1 MSAERVTAQYNE
13 EFRTPGSDLPTVAQ
27 HVKDFPT
34 LAPWHGEYLARPL
47 FVAEREIR
55 EFADDLQHL
64 VEIQFS
70 LPDRMFGGDLDA
82 FRSVLGI
89 SDGHWEAIRRF
100 GGDVLPPRYGRAD
113 MYHDG
118 TSFKLLETNLG
129 SEAGGWALASE
140 ISRAMMEIDGFAD
153 FARRNRLG
161 YVHPVRAVVE
171 ALRRFGAQVAPGRQ
185 PVVAMLEWRGGLKDY
200 GELAL
205 NFQSA
210 LRSAGLDILVAE
222 VSDVHE
228 RGGALYLG
236 DTKIDVVYRTFV
248 PDQIAEEP
256 DGWDLVAPLL
266 RAHRAGGTLLW
277 TPFSSNMFANKAG
290 MALLSDPVRRRNLSD
305 DECRLIDRVLPWTR
319 LINTDVL
326 TTDTDLVDE
335 CLERREQLILKV
347 NARGGGVGAVVGWET
362 DDATWRRALE
372 NSAAEGCVVQ
382 QRVIPRPELVV
393 DPVSG
398 ETEEWH
404 AAYGMFYTPH
414 GWAGAYAKVVPAG
427 SGSIIS
433 IAAHAKACS
442 AAVFHQSE
450 LPAGGEVPAA
460 GEVPADAAK

>member
-13 EFRTPGSDLPTVAQ
+13 ESRTPGSGLPAVAR
-27 HVKDFPT
+27 HVKDYPT

-55 EFADDLQHL
+55 EFADDLRHL
-64 VEIQFS
+64 IDMLIS
-70 LPDRMFGGDLDA
+70 LPDRMFGGDLEA

-89 SDGHWEAIRRF
+89 DDGQWEVIRQF
-100 GGDVLPPRYGRAD
+100 GDLTPPHFGRAD

-129 SEAGGWALASE
+129 SESGGWGLASE
-140 ISRAMMEIDGFAD
+140 ISQAMMEVDAFAD

-171 ALRRFGAQVAPGRQ
+171 ALRRFGAPVASGRE
-185 PVVAMLEWRGGLKDY
+185 PVVAVLEWRGGLKDY
-200 GELAL
+200 GELWR

-210 LRSAGLDILVAE
+210 LRSAGLNVLLAE
-222 VSDVHE
+222 VGDVHE

-236 DTKIDVVYRTFV
+236 DTKIDVVNRAFV
-248 PDQIAEEP
+248 PDQIAEETG
-256 DGWDLVAPLL
+256 GWDLAAPLL
-266 RAHRAGGTLLW
+266 RAHRAGGTRLW
-277 TPFSSNMFANKAG
+277 TPFSSNVFANKAC
-290 MALLSDPVRRRNLSD
+290 MALVSDPARRRDFSA
-305 DECRLIDRVLPWTR
+305 DECRIIDRVLPWTR
-319 LINTDVL
+319 LINADAL
-326 TTDTDLVDE
+326 KTDTDLIDE

-372 NSAAEGCVVQ
+372 NSATEACVVQ
-382 QRVIPRPELVV
+382 QRVLPRSEPVV

-404 AAYGMFYTPH
+404 AAYGMFYTPE
-414 GWAGAYAKVVPAG
+414 GCAGAYAKAVPAG

-433 IAAHAKACS
+433 VAAHAEARS

-450 LPAGGEVPAA
+450 RPVWGEVPVVGAP
-460 GEVPADAAK
+460 PAPAAK

>member
-13 EFRTPGSDLPTVAQ
+13 EFRIPGSELPTVAQ

-34 LAPWHGEYLARPL
+34 LTSWHSEPLARPL

-64 VEIQFS
+64 GETLFS
-70 LPDRMFGGDLDA
+70 LPDRMFGGDLEA

-89 SDGHWEAIRRF
+89 SDDRWEAIRQF
-100 GGDVLPPRYGRAD
+100 GDLLPPYFGRAD

-118 TSFKLLETNLG
+118 TSFKLLEFNLG
-129 SEAGGWALASE
+129 SESGAWGVAGE
-140 ISRAMMEIDGFAD
+140 ISRATMEVDAFAG

-161 YVHPVRAVVE
+161 YVDPARAAVE
-171 ALRRFGAQVAPGRQ
+171 VLRRFGAQVAPGRE

-200 GELAL
+200 GEQWL

-228 RGGALYLG
+228 RGEALYLG
-236 DTKIDVVYRTFV
+236 DTKIDVVYRAFV

-277 TPFSSNMFANKAG
+277 TPLSSNMFANKAC
-290 MALLSDPVRRRNLSD
+290 MALLSDPARRRNLSE

-319 LINTDVL
+319 LINTDAL
-326 TTDTDLVDE
+326 KTDTDLVDE

-347 NARGGGVGAVVGWET
+347 NARGGGAGVVVGWET

-382 QRVIPRPELVV
+382 ERVIPRPELVV

-404 AAYGMFYTPH
+404 AAYGLFYTPH
-414 GWAGAYAKVVPAG
+414 GWAGAWAKTVPAG
-427 SGSIIS
+427 SGSVIGIM
-433 IAAHAKACS
+433 AHAKARS

-450 LPAGGEVPAA
+450 LPVWGEVPAS
-460 GEVPADAAK
+460 AAK

>member
-1 MSAERVTAQYNE
+1 MSAERLTAQYNR
-13 EFRTPGSDLPTVAQ
+13 EFCTPGSELAAVAQ

-47 FVAEREIR
+47 FVAERELR

-64 VEIQFS
+64 IEILFS

-100 GGDVLPPRYGRAD
+100 GELVPPHYGRAD

-129 SEAGGWALASE
+129 SESGGWGLASE
-140 ISRAMMEIDGFAD
+140 MSRATMEVDDFAD

-161 YVHPVRAVVE
+161 YVHPVRAAVE
-171 ALRRFGAQVAPGRQ
+171 ALRRFGAQVVSGRD
-185 PVVAMLEWRGGLKDY
+185 PVVAMLEWRGGLADY
-200 GELAL
+200 GELWL

-210 LRSAGLDILVAE
+210 VRSAGLDILLAE

-236 DTKIDVVYRTFV
+236 DRKIDVVYRAFV
-248 PDQIAEEP
+248 PDQIVEEP
-256 DGWDLVAPLL
+256 DGWDLVAPVL
-266 RAHRAGGTLLW
+266 RAQRAGGTLLY
-277 TPFSSNMFANKAG
+277 TSLSSNMFANKACL
-290 MALLSDPVRRRNLSD
+290 ALLSDPARRRSLSE

-319 LINTDVL
+319 LINTD
-326 TTDTDLVDE
+326 TFRTDTDLVDE

-393 DPVSG
+393 DPESG
-398 ETEEWH
+398 KTEEWH

-414 GWAGAYAKVVPAG
+414 GCAGAYAKVVPAG
-427 SGSIIS
+427 SGGIIS
-433 IAAHAKACS
+433 IASHAKACS
-442 AAVFHQSE
+442 AAVFCQSD
-450 LPAGGEVPAA
+450 LPVGGEALAA
-460 GEVPADAAK
+460 GTAT

>member
-13 EFRTPGSDLPTVAQ
+13 EFRTPGSKLPTVAQ
-27 HVKDFPT
+27 HVKAFPT
-34 LAPWHGEYLARPL
+34 LAPWGGEYLARPL

-55 EFADDLQHL
+55 EFAEDLQHL
-64 VEIQFS
+64 VETLLS
-70 LPDRMFGGDLDA
+70 LPDRMFGGDLET

-89 SDGHWEAIRRF
+89 SDGRWEVIRRF
-100 GGDVLPPRYGRAD
+100 GALVPPYYGRAD

-129 SEAGGWALASE
+129 SEAGGWGLASE
-140 ISRAMMEIDGFAD
+140 MSRAAMEVDAFAG

-161 YVHPVRAVVE
+161 YVHPVRAAVE
-171 ALRRFGAQVAPGRQ
+171 ALRRFGARVAPGRE
-185 PVVAMLEWRGGLKDY
+185 PVVALLEWRGGLTDY
-200 GELAL
+200 GEFWL

-210 LRSAGLDILVAE
+210 LRSAGLDILLAE

-228 RGGALYLG
+228 RGGALYIG
-236 DTKIDVVYRTFV
+236 DTKIDVVYRSFV

-277 TPFSSNMFANKAG
+277 TPLSSTMFANKAC
-290 MALLSDPVRRRNLSD
+290 MALLSDPARRRNFSE

-319 LINTDVL
+319 LINTDAL
-326 TTDTDLVDE
+326 KTDTDLVDE

-347 NARGGGVGAVVGWET
+347 NARGGGAGAVVGWET

-372 NSAAEGCVVQ
+372 DSAAEGCVVQ

-393 DPVSG
+393 DPISG
-398 ETEEWH
+398 ETEEWR

-414 GWAGAYAKVVPAG
+414 GYAGAYAKVVPAG
-427 SGSIIS
+427 SGSVIS
-433 IAAHAKACS
+433 VMSRPRARC

-450 LPAGGEVPAA
+450 LPVG

>member
-13 EFRTPGSDLPTVAQ
+13 EFRTPGSELPTVAQ
-27 HVKDFPT
+27 HVKDFST

-55 EFADDLQHL
+55 EFSDDLKHL
-64 VEIQFS
+64 VDILFS

-89 SDGHWEAIRRF
+89 SDGRWEAIRQF
-100 GGDVLPPRYGRAD
+100 GDLLPPYFGRAD

-129 SEAGGWALASE
+129 SESGGWGLASE
-140 ISRAMMEIDGFAD
+140 MSQAAMEVDAFAG
-153 FARRNRLG
+153 FARRNRLC
-161 YVHPVRAVVE
+161 YVHPIRAVVE
-171 ALRRFGAQVAPGRQ
+171 ALRRFGARVAPGRE
-185 PVVAMLEWRGGLKDY
+185 PVVAMLEWRGGLRDY
-200 GELAL
+200 GELWL

-210 LRSAGLDILVAE
+210 LRSAGFGILLAE

-236 DTKIDVVYRTFV
+236 DTKIDVVYRAFV

-266 RAHRAGGTLLW
+266 RAHRAGGTLMW
-277 TPFSSNMFANKAG
+277 TPLSTNMFANKAC
-290 MALLSDPVRRRNLSD
+290 MALLSDPAWRRTLSE

-326 TTDTDLVDE
+326 KTDTDLVDE
-335 CLERREQLILKV
+335 CRERREQLILKV
-347 NARGGGVGAVVGWET
+347 NARGGGVGVVVGWET

-372 NSAAEGCVVQ
+372 DYAAEGYVVQ
-382 QRVIPRPELVV
+382 QRVVPRTELVV

-398 ETEEWH
+398 ETEEWQ
-404 AAYGMFYTPH
+404 AAYGMFYTPD
-414 GWAGAYAKVVPAG
+414 GCAGAYAKVVPAG
-427 SGSIIS
+427 SGGIIS
-433 IAAHAKACS
+433 IAAHAKARS

-450 LPAGGEVPAA
+450 LPAWGEVPAV
-460 GEVPADAAK
+460 GELPASAAK

>member
-1 MSAERVTAQYNE
+1 MSAERVVAQYNE
-13 EFRTPGSDLPTVAQ
+13 EFRPPGSDLRTVAQ
-27 HVKDFPT
+27 HIKDFPT
-34 LAPWHGEYLARPL
+34 LASWHGENLARPL

-55 EFADDLQHL
+55 EFASDLQRL
-64 VEIQFS
+64 VEILFS
-70 LPDRMFGGDLDA
+70 LPNRTFGGDLDA

-89 SDGHWEAIRRF
+89 SAGEWEAIRRF
-100 GGDVLPPRYGRAD
+100 GDLMPPYYGRAD

-129 SEAGGWALASE
+129 SETGGWGLASE
-140 ISRAMMEIDGFAD
+140 MARAALEVDAFAD

-161 YVHPVRAVVE
+161 YVHPVRAVVQ
-171 ALRRFGAQVAPGRQ
+171 ALRRFGARVAPGRD
-185 PVVAMLEWRGGLKDY
+185 PVVALLEWRGGLTDY
-200 GELAL
+200 GELWL

-210 LRSAGLDILVAE
+210 LRWAGLDILVAE

-236 DTKIDVVYRTFV
+236 DTKIDVVYRSFV

-277 TPFSSNMFANKAG
+277 TPLSSTMFANKAC
-290 MALLSDPVRRRNLSD
+290 MALLSDPARRRDLSE

-319 LINTDVL
+319 LINTDAL
-326 TTDTDLVDE
+326 KTDTDLVDE
-335 CLERREQLILKV
+335 CLERREELILKV

-372 NSAAEGCVVQ
+372 NSAVEGCVVQ

-393 DPVSG
+393 DPESG

-404 AAYGMFYTPH
+404 AVYGMFYTPR
-414 GWAGAYAKVVPAG
+414 GCAGADARVVPAG
-427 SGSIIS
+427 SGGIITGTS
-433 IAAHAKACS
+433 HAKARY
-442 AAVFHQSE
+442 ATVFHQSE
-450 LPAGGEVPAA
+450 LPAWGEVPAA
-460 GEVPADAAK
+460 GELPADAAK

>member
-1 MSAERVTAQYNE
+1 MSTERVTAQYNE
-13 EFRTPGSDLPTVAQ
+13 EFRTPDSELPTIAQ

-64 VEIQFS
+64 IETVFS

-89 SDGHWEAIRRF
+89 SDGRWEAIRRF
-100 GGDVLPPRYGRAD
+100 GDLVPPQFGRAD

-118 TSFKLLETNLG
+118 TSFKLLEFNLG
-129 SEAGGWALASE
+129 SEAGGWGLASE
-140 ISRAMMEIDGFAD
+140 ISRATMEVDAFAD

-161 YVHPVRAVVE
+161 YVHPIRAVVE
-171 ALRRFGAQVAPGRQ
+171 ALRHFGARVAPGRD
-185 PVVAMLEWRGGLKDY
+185 PVVALLEWRGGLKDY
-200 GELAL
+200 GELWL

-210 LRSAGLDILVAE
+210 LRWAGLDILVAE

-228 RGGALYLG
+228 REGALYLG
-236 DTKIDVVYRTFV
+236 DTKIDVVYRSFV
-248 PDQIAEEP
+248 PDQIAEES

-266 RAHRAGGTLLW
+266 RAHRAGETLLW
-277 TPFSSNMFANKAG
+277 TPLSSNMFANKAC

-319 LINTDVL
+319 LINTDAL
-326 TTDTDLVDE
+326 KTDTDLVDE

-347 NARGGGVGAVVGWET
+347 NGRGGGVGAVVGWET
-362 DDATWRRALE
+362 DDATWQRALE

-382 QRVIPRPELVV
+382 QRVIPRPEFVV

-414 GWAGAYAKVVPAG
+414 GGAGAFAKVVPAG
-427 SGSIIS
+427 SGGIIS
-433 IAAHAKACS
+433 IAAHAKARS

-460 GEVPADAAK
+460 GELPADAAR

>member
-13 EFRTPGSDLPTVAQ
+13 EFRIPGSDLRTVAQ

-34 LAPWHGEYLARPL
+34 LVSWPGEYLARPL
-47 FVAEREIR
+47 FVAEHEIR
-55 EFADDLQHL
+55 EFADDVRCL
-64 VEIQFS
+64 VEILFS

-89 SDGHWEAIRRF
+89 SDGRWEVIRRF
-100 GGDVLPPRYGRAD
+100 GDLVPPYYGRAD

-129 SEAGGWALASE
+129 SETGGWGLASE
-140 ISRAMMEIDGFAD
+140 MSRATMEVDAFAD

-171 ALRRFGAQVAPGRQ
+171 ALRRFGARVAPGRE
-185 PVVAMLEWRGGLKDY
+185 PVVALLEWRGGLKDY
-200 GELAL
+200 GELWL

-236 DTKIDVVYRTFV
+236 DTKIDVVYRSFV

-256 DGWDLVAPLL
+256 GGWDVVEPLL
-266 RAHRAGGTLLW
+266 NAHRAGGTLLW
-277 TPFSSNMFANKAG
+277 TPLSSTMFANKAC
-290 MALLSDPVRRRNLSD
+290 MALLSDPARRRDLGE
-305 DECRLIDRVLPWTR
+305 DECRTIDRVLPWTR
-319 LINTDVL
+319 LINTDAL
-326 TTDTDLVDE
+326 KTDTDLVDE

-372 NSAAEGCVVQ
+372 NSAAEGCIAQ
-382 QRVIPRPELVV
+382 QRVIPRSELVV

-404 AAYGMFYTPH
+404 AVYGMFYTPQ
-414 GWAGAYAKVVPAG
+414 GCAGADARVVPAG
-427 SGSIIS
+427 SGGIIS
-433 IAAHAKACS
+433 GMSHARARA

-450 LPAGGEVPAA
+450 PPAGGEVPAA
-460 GEVPADAAK
+460 GESPVDAAK

>member
-13 EFRTPGSDLPTVAQ
+13 EFRTPGSGLPAVAQ

-34 LAPWHGEYLARPL
+34 LAPWRGEYLARPI
-47 FVAEREIR
+47 FFAEREIR

-64 VEIQFS
+64 VEILFS
-70 LPDRMFGGDLDA
+70 LPDRMFGGDLEA

-89 SDGHWEAIRRF
+89 DDGHWEVIRQF
-100 GGDVLPPRYGRAD
+100 GDLTPPYFGRAD

-129 SEAGGWALASE
+129 SESGGWGLVSE
-140 ISRAMMEIDGFAD
+140 ISQAMMEVDAFAD

-161 YVHPVRAVVE
+161 YVHPIRAVVE
-171 ALRRFGAQVAPGRQ
+171 ALRRFGAPVAPGRE
-185 PVVAMLEWRGGLKDY
+185 PVVAILEWRGGLKDY
-200 GELAL
+200 GDLWR

-210 LRSAGLDILVAE
+210 LRSAGLDILLAE

-236 DTKIDVVYRTFV
+236 DTKIDVVNRAFV

-277 TPFSSNMFANKAG
+277 TPFSSNVFANKAC
-290 MALLSDPVRRRNLSD
+290 MALVSDPARRRSLSE

-326 TTDTDLVDE
+326 KSDTELVDE
-335 CLERREQLILKV
+335 CLERRGQLILKA
-347 NARGGGVGAVVGWET
+347 NARGGGAGVVVGWET

-382 QRVIPRPELVV
+382 QRVMPRPELVV
-393 DPVSG
+393 DPISG

-404 AAYGMFYTPH
+404 AAYGMFYTPK
-414 GWAGAYAKVVPAG
+414 GCAGAFARMVPAG
-427 SGSIIS
+427 SGSVIS
-433 IAAHAKACS
+433 LMAHAKARS

-450 LPAGGEVPAA
+450 LPAWGEVPAV
-460 GEVPADAAK
+460 GELPAHTAK